1 VDEVQIKS
9 LVTRL
14 SRPHSAGGVVIER
27 AAILADGADFP
38 AVMDWILAHD
48 GTPETTVAPDT
59 PRRGL
64 HGARLNDRAGSAVP
78 RRFMLPD
85 RALD

>member
-1 VDEVQIKS
+1 VDDLEIKS

-14 SRPHSAGGVVIER
+14 SRANRTGGVVIER

-38 AVMDWILAHD
+38 AVMDWIVAHEGRPD
-48 GTPETTVAPDT
+48 AVVAAP

-64 HGARLNDRAGSAVP
+64 HGPRLSDSASAAAP
-78 RRFMLPD
+78 LRFVLPLA
-85 RALD
+85 ALD